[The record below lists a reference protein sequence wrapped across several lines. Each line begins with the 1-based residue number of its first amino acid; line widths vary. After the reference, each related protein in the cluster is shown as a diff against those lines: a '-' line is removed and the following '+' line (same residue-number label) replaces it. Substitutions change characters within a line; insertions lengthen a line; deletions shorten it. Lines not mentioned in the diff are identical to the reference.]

1 MQVRLLEVEL
11 TYIGNFANRSSGT
24 LGDIHNKIFQNI
36 DIIYYFLYYEAMMIK
51 ENKQQKVYRI
61 IKGRI
66 IEREYVPGQ
75 RIVIDQIAKELKTSS
90 IPVREAIRQLE
101 AERLVVYKR
110 NVGPVVAEVNESDY
124 LDTVYVL
131 ARLEGY
137 AAGLAAK
144 DFPKVKLDR
153 LKELNHAMEEAL
165 EDFDIIQFSRLNAAF
180 HREICEEC
188 GNTYLLET
196 IQNTWN
202 RIDSIRG
209 TGSTL
214 YSRRVKESIVEHH
227 EIITLLEKGDS
238 EQLEILARD
247 HKIKTAENFEL
258 RRRNLI
264 ETNTITP

>member
-1 MQVRLLEVEL
+1 
-11 TYIGNFANRSSGT
+11 
-24 LGDIHNKIFQNI
+24 
-36 DIIYYFLYYEAMMIK
+36 MMIK

-61 IKGRI
+61 LKGRI

-75 RIVIDQIAKELKTSS
+75 RIVIDQIAKELETST

-124 LDTVYVL
+124 LDTVHVL
-131 ARLEGY
+131 ALLEGF
-137 AAGLAAK
+137 AASLAAK
-144 DFPKVKLDR
+144 NFTQEKINR
-153 LKELNHAMEEAL
+153 LRELNRLMEEAL
-165 EDFDIIQFSRLNAAF
+165 ENFDVIQFSRLNSTF
-180 HREICEEC
+180 HQTISEAC

-196 IQNTWN
+196 IQHTVN

-214 YSRRVKESIVEHH
+214 YSKRVKESIEEHK
-227 EIITLLEKGDS
+227 EIIALLESKDEKGV
-238 EQLEILARD
+238 EEFARQ

-258 RRRNLI
+258 RRKNLI
-264 ETNTITP
+264 ETNTF

>member
-1 MQVRLLEVEL
+1 
-11 TYIGNFANRSSGT
+11 
-24 LGDIHNKIFQNI
+24 
-36 DIIYYFLYYEAMMIK
+36 MIK

-61 IKGRI
+61 LKGRI

-75 RIVIDQIAKELKTSS
+75 RIVIDQIAKELETST

-124 LDTVYVL
+124 LDTVHVL
-131 ARLEGY
+131 ALLEGF
-137 AAGLAAK
+137 AASLAAK
-144 DFPKVKLDR
+144 NFTQEKINR
-153 LKELNHAMEEAL
+153 LRELNRLMEEAL
-165 EDFDIIQFSRLNAAF
+165 ENFDVIQFSRLNSAF
-180 HREICEEC
+180 HQTISEAC

-196 IQNTWN
+196 IKHTVN

-214 YSRRVKESIVEHH
+214 YSKRVKESIEEHK
-227 EIITLLEKGDS
+227 EIIALLESKDEKGV
-238 EQLEILARD
+238 EEFARQ

-258 RRRNLI
+258 RRKNLI
-264 ETNTITP
+264 ETNTF

>member
-1 MQVRLLEVEL
+1 
-11 TYIGNFANRSSGT
+11 
-24 LGDIHNKIFQNI
+24 
-36 DIIYYFLYYEAMMIK
+36 MMMK

-61 IKGRI
+61 VKGRI

-75 RIVIDQIAKELKTSS
+75 RIVIDQIAKELETSS

-124 LDTVYVL
+124 LDTVHVL

-137 AAGLAAK
+137 AAGLAANN
-144 DFPKVKLDR
+144 FPTEKLEK
-153 LKELNHAMEEAL
+153 LQELNNAMEEAL
-165 EDFDIIQFSRLNAAF
+165 KDFDIIQFSKLNAAF
-180 HREICEEC
+180 HRVICEQC
-188 GNTYLLET
+188 GNNYLLEM

-214 YSRRVKESIVEHH
+214 YSKRVKESIQEHK
-227 EIITLLEKGDS
+227 EIIALLEYGNAV
-238 EQLEILARD
+238 EVEVLARD
-247 HKIKTAENFEL
+247 HKIKTAENFEK
-258 RRRNLI
+258 RRKNLI
-264 ETNTITP
+264 ETNSLML

>member
-1 MQVRLLEVEL
+1 
-11 TYIGNFANRSSGT
+11 
-24 LGDIHNKIFQNI
+24 
-36 DIIYYFLYYEAMMIK
+36 MIR

-61 IKGRI
+61 LKGRI

-75 RIVIDQIAKELKTSS
+75 RIVIDQIAKELATSS

-110 NVGPVVAEVNESDY
+110 NIGPVVAEVNESDY
-124 LDTVYVL
+124 LDTVHVL

-144 DFPKVKLDR
+144 SFPKEKLKLLR
-153 LKELNHAMEEAL
+153 ELNISMEEAL
-165 EDFDIIQFSRLNAAF
+165 EDFDIIQFSKLNATF
-180 HREICEEC
+180 HRIICEQC
-188 GNTYLLET
+188 DNNYLLET

-214 YSRRVKESIVEHH
+214 YSKRVKESIQEHK
-227 EIITLLEKGDS
+227 EIIALLESGDS
-238 EQLEILARD
+238 EQVEILARD
-247 HKIKTAENFEL
+247 HKIKTAENFEK
-258 RRRNLI
+258 RRKNLI
-264 ETNTITP
+264 ETNSLFM

>member
-1 MQVRLLEVEL
+1 
-11 TYIGNFANRSSGT
+11 
-24 LGDIHNKIFQNI
+24 
-36 DIIYYFLYYEAMMIK
+36 MMIK

-75 RIVIDQIAKELKTSS
+75 RIVIDQIAKELETSS

-124 LDTVYVL
+124 LDTVRVL
-131 ARLEGY
+131 ALLEGY
-137 AAGLAAK
+137 AASLAARN
-144 DFPKVKLDR
+144 FPQEKLVQ
-153 LKELNHAMEEAL
+153 LKQLNEQMEEAL
-165 EDFDIIQFSRLNAAF
+165 EDFDIIQFSKRNATF
-180 HREICEEC
+180 HRIICEQC

-196 IQNTWN
+196 IQHTWN

-214 YSRRVKESIVEHH
+214 YSKRVKESIEEHK
-227 EIITLLEKGDS
+227 EIINLLEAGDGD
-238 EQLEILARD
+238 QLEVVARE
-247 HKIKTAENFEL
+247 HKIKTALNFEK
-258 RRRNLI
+258 RRKNLI
-264 ETNTITP
+264 DTNIFPS